1 MAKTTK
7 KQTRDSH
14 LTDLEKLG
22 GVILL
27 LIYLALIPLCG
38 AAILNWAG
46 GLLGFSIG
54 PALRQTIW
62 FYLLFAA
69 VALVFHR
76 FLFVCAGTFTGS
88 AGRSFQTLGTALIFF
103 YGLNEILFRVT
114 HLLWGHTIN
123 LNDTALVSLDL
134 LNAAP
139 AATVLALV
147 VLAPFI
153 EEVLLRG
160 FLFGWLRQHSRAQT
174 LPHEEWQALP
184 EEASPVTAE
193 DRMMLEALLSVLED
207 QEREIVTL
215 HALTGLK
222 HREIAALLGLP
233 LPTVLSKYSRALKK
247 LRLAWKEAD

>member
-160 FLFGWLRQHSRAQT
+160 FLCGWLRQHSRAAAYLFT
-174 LPHEEWQALP
+174 CVLF
-184 EEASPVTAE
+184 
-193 DRMMLEALLSVLED
+193 ALLHTWAMAGD
-207 QEREIVTL
+207 HFTL
-215 HALTGLK
+215 YYLLIALQYAVPGLIFAWAYD
-222 HREIAALLGLP
+222 RSDSIWIPIAAHAA
-233 LPTVLSKYSRALKK
+233 VNAL
-247 LRLAWKEAD
+247 AVWTFYA

>member
-46 GLLGFSIG
+46 GLLGLSIG

-69 VALVFHR
+69 VTLVFHR
-76 FLFVCAGTFTGS
+76 FLFACAGTFTGS
-88 AGRSFQTLGTALIFF
+88 AARSFQTLGTALIFF

-114 HLLWGHTIN
+114 HLLWGHTVN
-123 LNDTALVSLDL
+123 LNDTALISLDL

-147 VLAPFI
+147 VLAPFV

-160 FLFGWLRQHSRAQT
+160 FLFGWLRQHSRSAAY
-174 LPHEEWQALP
+174 L
-184 EEASPVTAE
+184 VTCV
-193 DRMMLEALLSVLED
+193 LFALLHTWASAEKPYLKEKSSATVYFQTDKHSNIRDLIRRCITRTSQVAMAEPAPPWPQGWGWRF
-207 QEREIVTL
+207 QESRK
-215 HALTGLK
+215 G
-222 HREIAALLGLP
+222 RLLL
-233 LPTVLSKYSRALKK
+233 
-247 LRLAWKEAD
+247 

>member
-123 LNDTALVSLDL
+123 LNDTALVRSGGHR
-134 LNAAP
+134 AGPGRAG
-139 AATVLALV
+139 
-147 VLAPFI
+147 PF
-153 EEVLLRG
+153 
-160 FLFGWLRQHSRAQT
+160 
-174 LPHEEWQALP
+174 
-184 EEASPVTAE
+184 
-193 DRMMLEALLSVLED
+193 
-207 QEREIVTL
+207 
-215 HALTGLK
+215 
-222 HREIAALLGLP
+222 
-233 LPTVLSKYSRALKK
+233 Y
-247 LRLAWKEAD
+247 

>member
-114 HLLWGHTIN
+114 HLLWGHTVN

-139 AATVLALV
+139 RPPCWPWSCWPLLLKRCCCGASFLGGYASTAVLRRILSPAFSLPFCTPGPWRATILR
-147 VLAPFI
+147 FTI
-153 EEVLLRG
+153 FLLRC
-160 FLFGWLRQHSRAQT
+160 STPYPA
-174 LPHEEWQALP
+174 
-184 EEASPVTAE
+184 
-193 DRMMLEALLSVLED
+193 
-207 QEREIVTL
+207 
-215 HALTGLK
+215 
-222 HREIAALLGLP
+222 
-233 LPTVLSKYSRALKK
+233 
-247 LRLAWKEAD
+247 